1 MSYRVCLLLVVLSLT
16 GVAYAR
22 LSPESPAVTKRFK
35 ELLFEGILARVPAK
49 TASALIIKQ
58 LGGKFEV
65 EGVNVGEFD
74 GGINNEYIADGVK
87 AFLADQDIMGRIAD
101 NPALMN
107 DYANLELTSGLTFMH
122 YLKTESQ
129 LKTMLAAGGD
139 INAKAWYGYTP
150 LMQAIL
156 RLPDTEV
163 AKAMI
168 EVPGI
173 DVNAVGGFGGTTALG
188 NAVYKRKT
196 DVVRA
201 LLQHPDIDINIPLT
215 PNRVTALEQA
225 SKYDDPEGLEIA
237 ELLRIHDALDKA
249 RAWHR
254 GLK

>member
-58 LGGKFEV
+58 LGGEFEV
-65 EGVNVGEFD
+65 EGINVGLLLPN
-74 GGINNEYIADGVK
+74 GKIIVNGEYIADSVK
-87 AFLADQDIMGRIAD
+87 AFLADQEIMERIAD
-101 NPALMN
+101 NPTLMN
-107 DYANLELTSGLTFMH
+107 DYINLDLGSGQTFMH
-122 YLKTESQ
+122 YLRTESQ
-129 LKTMLAAGGD
+129 LKIMLAAGGD
-139 INAKAWYGYTP
+139 INAKAWHGYTP

-163 AKAMI
+163 AEAMVR
-168 EVPGI
+168 VPGI
-173 DVNAVGGFGGTTALG
+173 DVNAVGGFSGTTALG
-188 NAVYKRKT
+188 NAVYKRKI

-215 PNRVTALEQA
+215 SMKMTALEQA
-225 SKYDDPEGLEIA
+225 SRYDDPEGMVIA
-237 ELLRIHDALDKA
+237 ELLRQHNE
-249 RAWHR
+249 
-254 GLK
+254 GGVN

>member
-1 MSYRVCLLLVVLSLT
+1 M
-16 GVAYAR
+16 
-22 LSPESPAVTKRFK
+22 
-35 ELLFEGILARVPAK
+35 
-49 TASALIIKQ
+49 
-58 LGGKFEV
+58 
-65 EGVNVGEFD
+65 
-74 GGINNEYIADGVK
+74 
-87 AFLADQDIMGRIAD
+87 
-101 NPALMN
+101 
-107 DYANLELTSGLTFMH
+107 
-122 YLKTESQ
+122 
-129 LKTMLAAGGD
+129 
-139 INAKAWYGYTP
+139 
-150 LMQAIL
+150 

-168 EVPGI
+168 KVPGI
-173 DVNAVGGFGGTTALG
+173 DVNAVGGFGNTTALG

-225 SKYDDPEGLEIA
+225 SNYDDPEGLEIT